1 MNYAYQT
8 QGFSDYQQTIDAGQI
23 LTISNDV
30 ATISA
35 PIGQRSYLSMQVR
48 AQPGDTVRV
57 RFTARLKSGV
67 DNTGPGA
74 LVQVAL
80 DTGVLSSN
88 VEVTSTSY
96 NEYECALQVPKH
108 NSSFATATVTV
119 GSWTSVGG
127 EIEVVGAPRVF
138 LEGGYSVP
146 LVFAMGVINSNNGA
160 VSVSPNHAR
169 FGIES
174 LSYDG
179 PNNQVLIQTSA
190 PKYGNGY
197 RAPFAIANQTLYSN
211 PQIRPVA
218 DYDRATGL
226 ITVKF
231 IDNTGAFVS
240 IATKDIFFTVMLVG

>member
-23 LTISNDV
+23 LTITNDV

-48 AQPGDTVRV
+48 AQPGDTVLI

-74 LVQVAL
+74 LIQAAL

-96 NEYECALQVPKH
+96 NEYECALRVPKQ
-108 NSSFATATVTV
+108 NTSFATVTVTV

-127 EIEVVGAPRVF
+127 EIEVVGTPRIF
-138 LEGGYSVP
+138 LEGDYAVP
-146 LVFAMGVINSNNGA
+146 LVFALGMVNSNNGA
-160 VSVSPNHAR
+160 VSLSPNHAR

-174 LSYDG
+174 LLYDAT
-179 PNNQVLIQTSA
+179 NNQVLIQTSA
-190 PKYGNGY
+190 PKYGNGH
-197 RAPFAIANQTLYSN
+197 RAPFAIANQTLYNN
-211 PQIRPVA
+211 PHIHPVA
-218 DYDRATGL
+218 DYDRTTGL

-231 IDNTGAFVS
+231 IDNTGVFVS